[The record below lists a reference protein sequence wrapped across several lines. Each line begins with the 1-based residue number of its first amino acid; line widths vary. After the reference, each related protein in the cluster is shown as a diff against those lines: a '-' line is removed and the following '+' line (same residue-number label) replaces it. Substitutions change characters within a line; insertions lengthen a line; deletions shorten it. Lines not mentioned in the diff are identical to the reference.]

1 MVVKSLLIALF
12 ATSVP
17 VFADTLVSGS
27 VYFDSQATLEE
38 VVKLSAANDNESIL
52 KLISSGRVSSQTDSD
67 KDIVVITSG
76 VTPESPAEFHFS
88 SGPTTYWTLTK
99 FVTKQAVVEPTPSP
113 AATPVPEQSPAAT
126 PVPEQSP
133 AATPVA
139 EQSPAA
145 TPVAEQSPAATPAPE
160 QSPTATVKTPRRE
173 TENNGPLD
181 DDNGRRIWHK
191 VNGVWKWYPANK
203 KPVKRALPAD
213 EAPRAQPVNPPTP
226 Q

>member
-1 MVVKSLLIALF
+1 MVIKSLLIALF

-27 VYFDSQATLEE
+27 VYFDSEATLEE

-52 KLISSGRVSSQTDSD
+52 KLISSGRVSPQTDSD

-99 FVTKQAVVEPTPSP
+99 FVTKQALVEPTPSP

-126 PVPEQSP
+126 PIPEQSP
-133 AATPVA
+133 AATPV
-139 EQSPAA
+139 
-145 TPVAEQSPAATPAPE
+145 PE
-160 QSPTATVKTPRRE
+160 QSPTVTVKTHRRE
-173 TENNGPLD
+173 TENNDPLD

-191 VNGVWKWYPANK
+191 VDGRWKWYPANK

-213 EAPRAQPVNPPTP
+213 EAPRAQPVNPPTS

>member
-1 MVVKSLLIALF
+1 MVIKSLSIALF

-27 VYFDSQATLEE
+27 VYFDSEATLEE

-52 KLISSGRVSSQTDSD
+52 KLISSGRVSPQTDSD

-113 AATPVPEQSPAAT
+113 ATTPVPEQSPAAT
-126 PVPEQSP
+126 PVPEESP
-133 AATPVA
+133 AAT
-139 EQSPAA
+139 
-145 TPVAEQSPAATPAPE
+145 
-160 QSPTATVKTPRRE
+160 VKTQRRE
-173 TENNGPLD
+173 TENKKPLD
-181 DDNGRRIWHK
+181 DDHGRRIWHK
-191 VNGVWKWYPANK
+191 VNGAWKWYPANK

-213 EAPRAQPVNPPTP
+213 EAPRAQPANPPTS